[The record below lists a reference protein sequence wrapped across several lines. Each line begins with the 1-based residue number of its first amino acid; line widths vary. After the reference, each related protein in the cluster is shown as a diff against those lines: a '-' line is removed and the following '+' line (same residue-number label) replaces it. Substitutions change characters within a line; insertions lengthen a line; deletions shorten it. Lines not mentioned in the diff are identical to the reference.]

1 MSYRLKDRE
10 LQKKLDEISDGD
22 FSARLH
28 KERELIKD
36 SFQKEPRLHVLWF
49 GEGSQFSAALYAD
62 MLEEVREYDP
72 HGWNAF
78 PEVEPPEGVW
88 MRCETDVNAIEHK
101 IRHVAKFDGR
111 EWRDYLSK
119 QVVVHRFRP
128 WTKHDAMEKLLGREA
143 TARCA
148 APSRSQRKG
157 SKHRHARTL
166 FRQAPFQGIC
176 SF

>member
-1 MSYRLKDRE
+1 MKYRIKDHE
-10 LQKKLDEISDGD
+10 LQRKLDEATDGE
-22 FSARLH
+22 FSRRLQND
-28 KERELIKD
+28 REHMDGMILIGCMGMIEDRRRHNHTKLQRMTLCFATD
-36 SFQKEPRLHVLWF
+36 EI
-49 GEGSQFSAALYAD
+49 
-62 MLEEVREYDP
+62 EEVAEYDP

-128 WTKHDAMEKLLGREA
+128 WDEDDEA
-143 TARCA
+143 
-148 APSRSQRKG
+148 
-157 SKHRHARTL
+157 
-166 FRQAPFQGIC
+166 
-176 SF
+176 

>member
-1 MSYRLKDRE
+1 MNYRLKDKG
-10 LQKKLDEISDGD
+10 LQVQLDAISDGD
-22 FSARLH
+22 FSRQLEVNRGAVVMGI
-28 KERELIKD
+28 EYSE
-36 SFQKEPRLHVLWF
+36 QATLWF
-49 GEGSQFSAALYAD
+49 CKTGGPLLSIEITPD
-62 MLEEVREYDP
+62 MIEKVSEYDP

-128 WTKHDAMEKLLGREA
+128 WDEDDEA
-143 TARCA
+143 
-148 APSRSQRKG
+148 
-157 SKHRHARTL
+157 
-166 FRQAPFQGIC
+166 
-176 SF
+176 

>member
-1 MSYRLKDRE
+1 MKYRLKDRK
-10 LQKKLDEISDGD
+10 LQKKLDEATDGE
-22 FSARLH
+22 FSRRLQNDR
-28 KERELIKD
+28 ERMDGMILIGCMGMIEDRRRHNHTKLQRMTLCFATD
-36 SFQKEPRLHVLWF
+36 EI
-49 GEGSQFSAALYAD
+49 
-62 MLEEVREYDP
+62 EEVAEYDP

-128 WTKHDAMEKLLGREA
+128 WDEDDEA
-143 TARCA
+143 
-148 APSRSQRKG
+148 
-157 SKHRHARTL
+157 
-166 FRQAPFQGIC
+166 
-176 SF
+176 

>member
-1 MSYRLKDRE
+1 MKYRLKDRE
-10 LQKKLDEISDGD
+10 LQKKLDEATDGE
-22 FSARLH
+22 FSRRLQNDR
-28 KERELIKD
+28 ERMDGMILIGCMGMIEDRRRHNHTKIQRMTLCFATD
-36 SFQKEPRLHVLWF
+36 EI
-49 GEGSQFSAALYAD
+49 
-62 MLEEVREYDP
+62 EEVREYDP

-128 WTKHDAMEKLLGREA
+128 WDEDDEA
-143 TARCA
+143 
-148 APSRSQRKG
+148 
-157 SKHRHARTL
+157 
-166 FRQAPFQGIC
+166 
-176 SF
+176 

>member
-1 MSYRLKDRE
+1 MILIGCMGMIEDRRRHNHTK
-10 LQKKLDEISDGD
+10 LQRMTLCFATDEI
-22 FSARLH
+22 
-28 KERELIKD
+28 
-36 SFQKEPRLHVLWF
+36 
-49 GEGSQFSAALYAD
+49 
-62 MLEEVREYDP
+62 EEVAEYDP

-128 WTKHDAMEKLLGREA
+128 WDEDDEA
-143 TARCA
+143 
-148 APSRSQRKG
+148 
-157 SKHRHARTL
+157 
-166 FRQAPFQGIC
+166 
-176 SF
+176 

>member
-1 MSYRLKDRE
+1 MKYRLKDRE
-10 LQKKLDEISDGD
+10 LQRKLDELSDGD

-36 SFQKEPRLHVLWF
+36 SFKKEPRLHVLWF

-62 MLEEVREYDP
+62 MLEEVRDYDP
-72 HGWNAF
+72 HKWNEY
-78 PEVEPPEGVW
+78 PEVTPPEGVW
-88 MRCETDVNAIEHK
+88 MRCETYVNAIEHK

-128 WTKHDAMEKLLGREA
+128 WDNPEDEE
-143 TARCA
+143 
-148 APSRSQRKG
+148 
-157 SKHRHARTL
+157 
-166 FRQAPFQGIC
+166 
-176 SF
+176 

>member
-1 MSYRLKDRE
+1 MKYRIKDHE
-10 LQKKLDEISDGD
+10 LQRKLDEATDGE
-22 FSARLH
+22 FSQRLQND
-28 KERELIKD
+28 REHMDGMILIGCMGMIEDRRRHNHTKLQRMTLCFATD
-36 SFQKEPRLHVLWF
+36 EI
-49 GEGSQFSAALYAD
+49 
-62 MLEEVREYDP
+62 EEVAEYDP

-128 WTKHDAMEKLLGREA
+128 WDEDDEA
-143 TARCA
+143 
-148 APSRSQRKG
+148 
-157 SKHRHARTL
+157 
-166 FRQAPFQGIC
+166 
-176 SF
+176 